1 MQSREVLA
9 DLRVAV
15 RLLDLKLKS
24 IKRTLQAMTQNSVG
38 TYLRFL
44 RRKSGL
50 SQRQLARILGSVT
63 ANQISR
69 HERSAAPPNL
79 LTAFGYQVVFQEPVS
94 DIFPGLYHAVE
105 TAIEESLGELE
116 SELSASSANGRAA
129 APIARQLEWL
139 WKRKNPES
147 T

>member
-1 MQSREVLA
+1 MSR
-9 DLRVAV
+9 
-15 RLLDLKLKS
+15 S
-24 IKRTLQAMTQNSVG
+24 SVG

-69 HERSAAPPNL
+69 HERSATPPNL
-79 LTAFGYQVVFQEPVS
+79 LVAFGYQAVFQQPVS
-94 DIFPGLYHAVE
+94 HIFPGLYHAVE

-116 SELSASSANGRAA
+116 GELHDSAAKGRAA
-129 APIARQLEWL
+129 VAIARQLEWF
-139 WKRKNPES
+139 WERKQPES
-147 T
+147 A